1 MPLGKVFLEIQAHK
15 NHPTGHPMPQSPH
28 GALTEVKN
36 GENVSL
42 LHSGYLGKCPDLTH
56 PLERMTPRTS
66 VHTTGCRPQ
75 SVSHEEQTPSC
86 LYPISLLLSLL
97 TPCPFSYPW
106 CGSCLIS
113 ILYGPVRDS
122 TVQYRSQGH
131 VFCSQD
137 NQGFSDNCTS

>member
-66 VHTTGCRPQ
+66 VHTTSCRPQ
-75 SVSHEEQTPSC
+75 SVSQEEQTPSC
-86 LYPISLLLSLL
+86 LSILHLPPSLASHPMPILLSLVWL
-97 TPCPFSYPW
+97 LPHLHS
-106 CGSCLIS
+106 
-113 ILYGPVRDS
+113 VR
-122 TVQYRSQGH
+122 TSQG
-131 VFCSQD
+131 
-137 NQGFSDNCTS
+137 